1 VPHVHS
7 YGAGA
12 LALIVMIQL
21 PIATAIEV
29 KTGRLIAACLA
40 ALVLHVA
47 LFQWV
52 LSSTHAKGGVP
63 ATSHG
68 SVFSIR
74 TIEAVAD
81 AVEHED
87 AAPAPPSMQAQPVV
101 RAAASPSRR
110 PASLDRPAP
119 DEEAYAEPGML
130 TARPTPIDDI
140 SISAPEVAGRSGAFK
155 ASMVLFIDSAG
166 TVMRISFDDSSLPPD
181 LEAAARTAFALARFR
196 PGMIGHRPVKSK
208 LRVEVAFET
217 DTPAK

>member
-1 VPHVHS
+1 MPHVHG

-12 LALIVMIQL
+12 FALIAMIQL
-21 PIATAIEV
+21 PIAAAIEV
-29 KTGRLIAACLA
+29 KAGRLIAACLA

-52 LSSTHAKGGVP
+52 LNSTHAKGGVP

-81 AVEHED
+81 ALEHED
-87 AAPAPPSMQAQPVV
+87 AAPAHAATQKQLVV
-101 RAAASPSRR
+101 RAAAVPSRR
-110 PASLDRPAP
+110 PAPL

-140 SISAPEVAGRSGAFK
+140 SIPAPEVAGRSGAFK
-155 ASMVLFIDSAG
+155 AGMVLFIDAAG
-166 TVMRISFDDSSLPPD
+166 TVTRISFEDSSLPPD
-181 LEAAARTAFALARFR
+181 LEAAARAAFALARFR
-196 PGMIGHRPVKSK
+196 PGMIGHRPVKST

>member
-1 VPHVHS
+1 
-7 YGAGA
+7 
-12 LALIVMIQL
+12 MIQL
-21 PIATAIEV
+21 PNAVAIEG
-29 KTGRLIAACLA
+29 KSARLVAACLA

-47 LFQWV
+47 LLQWV
-52 LSSTHAKGGVP
+52 LGSTDARGGVP

-74 TIEAVAD
+74 MIEAATD
-81 AVEHED
+81 AVGGED
-87 AAPAPPSMQAQPVV
+87 VAPARAVTQEQPVV
-101 RAAASPSRR
+101 RTAALPSRR
-110 PASLDRPAP
+110 SASPGQPAS
-119 DEEAYAEPGML
+119 EEEVFAEPGML

-155 ASMVLFIDSAG
+155 ASMVLFIDASG
-166 TVMRISFDDSSLPPD
+166 TVMGISFDDSSLPPD

-217 DTPAK
+217 DTPAS